1 MTTDYAD
8 MGFVRT
14 AACSPE
20 VSIGNP
26 EENAKRIAE
35 SSSRLFDQ
43 GVSIGVFPELSM
55 TGYTAEDLFY
65 SDKLIEAN
73 ISGLAYLAE
82 KSKLPCLVVGTPWR
96 LRDGRLLNC
105 AAVISENRIIGLI
118 PKSAHPNHGE
128 FYDLR
133 WFSDGALINEH
144 INDEK
149 LGNFQIRVDQLF
161 EVGSGVLGIEICE
174 DLWSPISPST
184 RASLAGANIIANL
197 SASNELITKAEYRRS
212 LIHLTSAKNL
222 CGYIYCGAGP
232 TESSKDIV
240 FGGHCLISECGQT
253 LAEGDRFSFGE
264 QTIIADIDVDKIR
277 HDRAQNK
284 TFANAPR
291 HDHFKISSLNV
302 FIKPIENLS
311 RTFVKHPF
319 VPVSVKEFDSRAQE
333 ILDIQSTGLARRMI
347 SAHTEKLIIGLSG
360 GLDSTLAFLV
370 CLETLKSQ
378 AVEQKNLIAVTLPG
392 PGTSEHTLQSVH
404 ELTES
409 VDLKVREIKIHTAVE
424 QHLRDIEHSGNT
436 DTVFENAQARER
448 TQVLFDLA
456 NQEAGIVVGTGDLS
470 ELALGWCTFNA
481 DQMSNY
487 NVNVSVPKTMIIYL
501 VEWYAKHKASKNLA
515 LALKRVIDTPIS
527 PELIPPKQGEIQQ
540 KTEEVIGPY
549 ELHDFFI
556 YHFLRNGSSP
566 TKIFHLANLAYK
578 EKYSQKEIQ
587 KWLKLFFERF
597 FSQQFKRTTLPPGPK
612 IGSVSLSPRGDW
624 RMPDEASA
632 TIYTKEI
639 EALI

>member
-1 MTTDYAD
+1 
-8 MGFVRT
+8 MGFVRA
-14 AACSPE
+14 AACSPK

-26 EENAKRIAE
+26 VGNAKQIAE
-35 SSSRLFDQ
+35 SSLRLFDQ
-43 GVSIGVFPELSM
+43 GVTIGVFPELSI
-55 TGYTAEDLFY
+55 TGYTSEDLFY
-65 SDKLIEAN
+65 SDKLVDET
-73 ISGLAYLAE
+73 ISALAHLAE

-105 AAVISENRIIGLI
+105 AAVISGNRITGMV

-144 INDEK
+144 INNQK
-149 LGNFQIRVDQLF
+149 LGSFQVRVDQLF
-161 EVGSGVLGIEICE
+161 EIGPCVLGIELCE
-174 DLWSPISPST
+174 DLWSPINPST
-184 RASLAGANIIANL
+184 RACLAGANVIANL

-240 FGGHCLISECGQT
+240 FGGHCLISECGQM
-253 LAEGDRFSFGE
+253 LAEGDRFSFDE
-264 QTIIADIDVDKIR
+264 QIITADIDVDKIR

-291 HDHFKISSLNV
+291 QDRFKVSYLSTP
-302 FIKPIENLS
+302 IKPIEQLC
-311 RTFVKHPF
+311 RAFVKHPF
-319 VPVSVKEFDSRAQE
+319 VPASTSEFDSRAQE
-333 ILDIQSTGLARRMI
+333 ILKIQSTGLARRMI
-347 SAHTEKLIIGLSG
+347 SANTEKLIIGLSG

-370 CLETLKSQ
+370 CLETLKSR
-378 AVEQKNLIAVTLPG
+378 AIEVKNLIAVTLPG
-392 PGTSEHTLQSVH
+392 PGTSEHTLQSVN
-404 ELTES
+404 ELTKS
-409 VDLKVREIKIHTAVE
+409 VDVKVREIKIHAAVE
-424 QHLRDIEHSGNT
+424 QHLNDIAHSGNT

-448 TQVLFDLA
+448 TQILFDLA
-456 NQEAGIVVGTGDLS
+456 NQEGGIVVGTGDLS

-487 NVNVSVPKTMIIYL
+487 NVNVSVPKTMITYL
-501 VEWYAKHKASKNLA
+501 VEWYAQHKANEKLA
-515 LALKRVIDTPIS
+515 LVLKRVIDTPIS
-527 PELIPPKQGEIQQ
+527 PELIPPEQGQIQQ

-566 TKIFHLANLAYK
+566 TKIFHLTKLAYG
-578 EKYSQKEIQ
+578 EQYSQKEIQ

-632 TIYTKEI
+632 TIYTEEI
-639 EALI
+639 EALVK

>member
-1 MTTDYAD
+1 
-8 MGFVRT
+8 MGFVRA
-14 AACSPE
+14 AACSPK

-26 EENAKRIAE
+26 VGNAKQIAE
-35 SSSRLFDQ
+35 SSLRLFDQ
-43 GVSIGVFPELSM
+43 GVTIGVFPELSI
-55 TGYTAEDLFY
+55 TGYTSEDLFY
-65 SDKLIEAN
+65 SDKLVDET
-73 ISGLAYLAE
+73 ISALAHLAE

-105 AAVISENRIIGLI
+105 AAVISGNRITGMV

-144 INDEK
+144 INNQK
-149 LGNFQIRVDQLF
+149 LGSFQIRVDQLF
-161 EVGSGVLGIEICE
+161 EVGPCVLGIELCE
-174 DLWSPISPST
+174 DLWSPINPST
-184 RASLAGANIIANL
+184 RACLAGANVIANL

-240 FGGHCLISECGQT
+240 FGGHCLISECGQM
-253 LAEGDRFSFGE
+253 LAEGDRFSFDE
-264 QTIIADIDVDKIR
+264 QIITADIDVDKIR

-291 HDHFKISSLNV
+291 QDRFKVSSLSTP
-302 FIKPIENLS
+302 IKPIEQLC
-311 RTFVKHPF
+311 RAFVKHPF
-319 VPVSVKEFDSRAQE
+319 VPASTSEFDSRAQE
-333 ILDIQSTGLARRMI
+333 ILKIQSTGLARRMI
-347 SAHTEKLIIGLSG
+347 SANTEKLIIGLSG

-378 AVEQKNLIAVTLPG
+378 AIEVKNLIAVTLPG
-392 PGTSEHTLQSVH
+392 PGTSEHTLQSVN
-404 ELTES
+404 ELTKS
-409 VDLKVREIKIHTAVE
+409 VDVKVREIKIHAAVE
-424 QHLRDIEHSGNT
+424 QHLNDIAHSGNT

-448 TQVLFDLA
+448 TQILFDLA
-456 NQEAGIVVGTGDLS
+456 NQEGGIVVGTGDLS

-487 NVNVSVPKTMIIYL
+487 NVNVSVPKTMITYL
-501 VEWYAKHKASKNLA
+501 VEWYAQHKANEKLA
-515 LALKRVIDTPIS
+515 LVLKRVIDTPIS
-527 PELIPPKQGEIQQ
+527 PELIPPEQGQIQQ

-566 TKIFHLANLAYK
+566 TKIFHLTKLAYG
-578 EKYSQKEIQ
+578 EQYSQKEIQ

-632 TIYTKEI
+632 TIYTEEI
-639 EALI
+639 EALV

>member
-1 MTTDYAD
+1 MITNYAD
-8 MGFVRT
+8 MGFVRA
-14 AACSPE
+14 AACSPK

-26 EENAKRIAE
+26 VGNAKQIAE
-35 SSSRLFDQ
+35 SSLRLFDQ
-43 GVSIGVFPELSM
+43 GVTIGVFPELSI
-55 TGYTAEDLFY
+55 TGYTSEDLFY
-65 SDKLIEAN
+65 SDKLVDET
-73 ISGLAYLAE
+73 ISALAHLAE

-105 AAVISENRIIGLI
+105 AAVISGNRITGMV

-144 INDEK
+144 INNQK
-149 LGNFQIRVDQLF
+149 LGSFQIRVDQLF
-161 EVGSGVLGIEICE
+161 EVGPCILGIELCE
-174 DLWSPISPST
+174 DLWSPINPST
-184 RASLAGANIIANL
+184 RASLAGANVIANL

-240 FGGHCLISECGQT
+240 FGGHCLISECGQM
-253 LAEGDRFSFGE
+253 LAEGDRFSFDE
-264 QTIIADIDVDKIR
+264 QIITADIDVDKIR

-291 HDHFKISSLNV
+291 QDRFKVSSLSTP
-302 FIKPIENLS
+302 IKPIEQLC
-311 RTFVKHPF
+311 RAFVKHPF
-319 VPVSVKEFDSRAQE
+319 VPASTSEFDSRAQE
-333 ILDIQSTGLARRMI
+333 ILKIQSTGLARRMI
-347 SAHTEKLIIGLSG
+347 SANTEKLIIGLSG

-378 AVEQKNLIAVTLPG
+378 AIEVKNLIAVTLPG
-392 PGTSEHTLQSVH
+392 PGTSEHTLQSVN
-404 ELTES
+404 ELTKS
-409 VDLKVREIKIHTAVE
+409 VDVKVREIKIHAAVE
-424 QHLRDIEHSGNT
+424 QHLSDIAHSGNT

-448 TQVLFDLA
+448 TQILFDLA
-456 NQEAGIVVGTGDLS
+456 NQEGGIVVGTGDLS

-487 NVNVSVPKTMIIYL
+487 NVNVSVPKTMITYL
-501 VEWYAKHKASKNLA
+501 VEWYAQHKANEKLA
-515 LALKRVIDTPIS
+515 LVLKRVIDTPIS
-527 PELIPPKQGEIQQ
+527 PELIPPEQGQIQQ

-566 TKIFHLANLAYK
+566 TKIFHLTKLAYG
-578 EKYSQKEIQ
+578 EQYSQKEIQ

-632 TIYTKEI
+632 TIYTEEI
-639 EALI
+639 EALV

>member
-1 MTTDYAD
+1 M
-8 MGFVRT
+8 V
-14 AACSPE
+14 
-20 VSIGNP
+20 
-26 EENAKRIAE
+26 
-35 SSSRLFDQ
+35 
-43 GVSIGVFPELSM
+43 
-55 TGYTAEDLFY
+55 
-65 SDKLIEAN
+65 
-73 ISGLAYLAE
+73 
-82 KSKLPCLVVGTPWR
+82 
-96 LRDGRLLNC
+96 
-105 AAVISENRIIGLI
+105 

-144 INDEK
+144 INNEK
-149 LGNFQIRVDQLF
+149 LGSFQIRVDQLF
-161 EVGSGVLGIEICE
+161 EVGPCVLGIELCE
-174 DLWSPISPST
+174 DLWSPINPST
-184 RASLAGANIIANL
+184 RASLAGANVIANL

-240 FGGHCLISECGQT
+240 FGGHCLISECGQM
-253 LAEGDRFSFGE
+253 LAEGDRFSFDE
-264 QTIIADIDVDKIR
+264 QIITADIDVDKIR

-291 HDHFKISSLNV
+291 QDRFKVSSLSTP
-302 FIKPIENLS
+302 IKPIEQLC
-311 RTFVKHPF
+311 RAFVKHPF
-319 VPVSVKEFDSRAQE
+319 VPASTSEFDSRAQE
-333 ILDIQSTGLARRMI
+333 ILKIQSTGLARRMI
-347 SAHTEKLIIGLSG
+347 SANTEKLIIGLSG

-370 CLETLKSQ
+370 CLETLKSR
-378 AVEQKNLIAVTLPG
+378 AIEEKNLIAVTLPG
-392 PGTSEHTLQSVH
+392 PGTSEHTLQSVN

-409 VDLKVREIKIHTAVE
+409 VDVKVREIKIHAAVE
-424 QHLRDIEHSGNT
+424 QHLNDIAHSGNT

-448 TQVLFDLA
+448 TQILFDLA
-456 NQEAGIVVGTGDLS
+456 NQEGGIVVGTGDLS

-487 NVNVSVPKTMIIYL
+487 NVNVSVPKTMITYL
-501 VEWYAKHKASKNLA
+501 VEWYAQHKANEKLA
-515 LALKRVIDTPIS
+515 LVLKRVIDTPIS
-527 PELIPPKQGEIQQ
+527 PELIPPEQGQIQQ

-566 TKIFHLANLAYK
+566 TKIFHLTKLAYG
-578 EKYSQKEIQ
+578 EQYSQKEIQ

-632 TIYTKEI
+632 TIYTEEI
-639 EALI
+639 EALV

>member
-1 MTTDYAD
+1 
-8 MGFVRT
+8 MGFVRA
-14 AACSPE
+14 AACSPK

-26 EENAKRIAE
+26 VGNAKQIAE
-35 SSSRLFDQ
+35 SSLRLFDQ
-43 GVSIGVFPELSM
+43 GVTIGVFPELSI
-55 TGYTAEDLFY
+55 TGYTSEDLFY
-65 SDKLIEAN
+65 SDKLVDET
-73 ISGLAYLAE
+73 ISALAHLAE

-105 AAVISENRIIGLI
+105 AAVISGNRITGMV

-144 INDEK
+144 INNQK
-149 LGNFQIRVDQLF
+149 LGSFQIRVDQLF
-161 EVGSGVLGIEICE
+161 EVGPCVLGIELCE
-174 DLWSPISPST
+174 DLWSPINPST
-184 RASLAGANIIANL
+184 RASLAGANVIANL

-240 FGGHCLISECGQT
+240 FGGHCLISECGQM
-253 LAEGDRFSFGE
+253 LAEGDRFSFDE
-264 QTIIADIDVDKIR
+264 QIITADIDVDKIR

-291 HDHFKISSLNV
+291 QDRFKVSSLSTP
-302 FIKPIENLS
+302 IKPIEKLC
-311 RTFVKHPF
+311 RAFVKHPF
-319 VPVSVKEFDSRAQE
+319 VPASTSEFDSRAQE
-333 ILDIQSTGLARRMI
+333 ILKIQSTGLARRMI
-347 SAHTEKLIIGLSG
+347 SANTEKLIIGLSG

-370 CLETLKSQ
+370 CLETLKSR
-378 AVEQKNLIAVTLPG
+378 AIEVKNLIAVTLPG
-392 PGTSEHTLQSVH
+392 PGTSEHTLQSVN
-404 ELTES
+404 ELTKS
-409 VDLKVREIKIHTAVE
+409 VDVKVREIKIHAAVE
-424 QHLRDIEHSGNT
+424 QHLSDIAHSGNT

-448 TQVLFDLA
+448 TQILFDLA
-456 NQEAGIVVGTGDLS
+456 NQEGGIVVGTGDLS

-487 NVNVSVPKTMIIYL
+487 NVNVSVPKTMITYL
-501 VEWYAKHKASKNLA
+501 VEWYAQHKANEKLA
-515 LALKRVIDTPIS
+515 LVLKRVIDTPIS
-527 PELIPPKQGEIQQ
+527 PELIPPEQGQIQQ

-566 TKIFHLANLAYK
+566 TKIFHLTKLAYG
-578 EKYSQKEIQ
+578 EQYSQKEIQ

-632 TIYTKEI
+632 TIYTEEI
-639 EALI
+639 EALV

>member
-1 MTTDYAD
+1 
-8 MGFVRT
+8 MGFVRA
-14 AACSPE
+14 AACSPK

-26 EENAKRIAE
+26 VGNAKQIAE
-35 SSSRLFDQ
+35 SSLRLFDQ
-43 GVSIGVFPELSM
+43 GVTIGVFPELSI
-55 TGYTAEDLFY
+55 TGYTSEDLFY
-65 SDKLIEAN
+65 SDKLVDET
-73 ISGLAYLAE
+73 ISALAHLAE

-105 AAVISENRIIGLI
+105 AAVISGNRITGMV

-144 INDEK
+144 INNQK
-149 LGNFQIRVDQLF
+149 LGSFQIRVDQLF
-161 EVGSGVLGIEICE
+161 EIGPCVLGIELCE
-174 DLWSPISPST
+174 DLWSPINPST
-184 RASLAGANIIANL
+184 RACLAGANVIANL

-212 LIHLTSAKNL
+212 LIQLTSAKNL

-240 FGGHCLISECGQT
+240 FGGHCLISECGQM
-253 LAEGDRFSFGE
+253 LAEGDRFSFDE
-264 QTIIADIDVDKIR
+264 QIITADIDVDKIR

-291 HDHFKISSLNV
+291 QDRFKVSSLSTP
-302 FIKPIENLS
+302 IKPIEKLC
-311 RTFVKHPF
+311 RAFVKHPF
-319 VPVSVKEFDSRAQE
+319 VPASTSEFDSRAQE
-333 ILDIQSTGLARRMI
+333 ILNIQSTGLARRMM
-347 SAHTEKLIIGLSG
+347 SANTEKLIIGLSG

-370 CLETLKSQ
+370 CLETLKSR
-378 AVEQKNLIAVTLPG
+378 AIEEKNLIAVTLPG
-392 PGTSEHTLQSVH
+392 PGTSEHTLQSVN

-409 VDLKVREIKIHTAVE
+409 VDVKVREIKIHAAVE
-424 QHLRDIEHSGNT
+424 QHLNDIAHSGNT

-448 TQVLFDLA
+448 TQILFDLA
-456 NQEAGIVVGTGDLS
+456 NQEEGIVVGTGDLS

-487 NVNVSVPKTMIIYL
+487 NVNVSVPKTMITYL
-501 VEWYAKHKASKNLA
+501 VEWYAQHKANEKLA
-515 LALKRVIDTPIS
+515 LVLKRVIDTPIS
-527 PELIPPKQGEIQQ
+527 PELIPPEQGQIQQ

-566 TKIFHLANLAYK
+566 TKIFHLTKLAYG
-578 EKYSQKEIQ
+578 EQYSKREIQ

-632 TIYTKEI
+632 TIYTEEI
-639 EALI
+639 EALV

>member
-1 MTTDYAD
+1 
-8 MGFVRT
+8 MGFVRV
-14 AACSPE
+14 AACSPK

-26 EENAKRIAE
+26 VGNAKQIAE
-35 SSSRLFDQ
+35 SSLRLFDQ
-43 GVSIGVFPELSM
+43 GVTIGVFPELSI
-55 TGYTAEDLFY
+55 TGYTSEDLFY
-65 SDKLIEAN
+65 SDKLVDET
-73 ISGLAYLAE
+73 ISALAHLAE

-105 AAVISENRIIGLI
+105 AAVISGNRITGMV

-144 INDEK
+144 INNEK
-149 LGNFQIRVDQLF
+149 LGSFQIRVDQLF
-161 EVGSGVLGIEICE
+161 EVGPCILGVELCE
-174 DLWSPISPST
+174 DLWSPINPST
-184 RASLAGANIIANL
+184 RACLAGANVIANL

-240 FGGHCLISECGQT
+240 FGGHCLISECGQMLT
-253 LAEGDRFSFGE
+253 EGDRFSFDE
-264 QTIIADIDVDKIR
+264 QIITADIDVDKIR

-291 HDHFKISSLNV
+291 QDRFKVSSLSTP
-302 FIKPIENLS
+302 IKPIEQLC
-311 RTFVKHPF
+311 RAFVKHPF
-319 VPVSVKEFDSRAQE
+319 VPASTSEFDSRAQE
-333 ILDIQSTGLARRMI
+333 ILKIQSTGLARRMI
-347 SAHTEKLIIGLSG
+347 SANTEKLIIGLSG

-370 CLETLKSQ
+370 CLETLKSR
-378 AVEQKNLIAVTLPG
+378 AIEVKNLIAVTLPG
-392 PGTSEHTLQSVH
+392 PGTSEHTLQSVN
-404 ELTES
+404 ELTKS
-409 VDLKVREIKIHTAVE
+409 VDVKVREIKIHAAVE
-424 QHLRDIEHSGNT
+424 QHLNDIAHSGNT

-448 TQVLFDLA
+448 TQILFDLA
-456 NQEAGIVVGTGDLS
+456 NQEGGIVVGTGDLS

-487 NVNVSVPKTMIIYL
+487 NVNVSVPKTMITYL
-501 VEWYAKHKASKNLA
+501 VEWYAQHKANEKLA
-515 LALKRVIDTPIS
+515 LVLERVIDTPIS
-527 PELIPPKQGEIQQ
+527 PELIPPEQGQIQQ

-566 TKIFHLANLAYK
+566 TKIFHLTKLAYG
-578 EKYSQKEIQ
+578 EQYSQKEIQ

-632 TIYTKEI
+632 TIYTEEI
-639 EALI
+639 EALV

>member
-1 MTTDYAD
+1 
-8 MGFVRT
+8 MGFVRA
-14 AACSPE
+14 AACSPK

-26 EENAKRIAE
+26 VGNAKQIAE
-35 SSSRLFDQ
+35 SSLRLFDQ
-43 GVSIGVFPELSM
+43 GVTIGVFPELSI
-55 TGYTAEDLFY
+55 TGYTSEDLFY
-65 SDKLIEAN
+65 SDKLVDET
-73 ISGLAYLAE
+73 ISALAHLAE

-105 AAVISENRIIGLI
+105 AAVISGNRITGMV

-144 INDEK
+144 INNQK
-149 LGNFQIRVDQLF
+149 LGSFQIRVDQLF
-161 EVGSGVLGIEICE
+161 EIGPCVLGIELCE
-174 DLWSPISPST
+174 DLWSPINPST
-184 RASLAGANIIANL
+184 RASLAGANVIANL

-240 FGGHCLISECGQT
+240 FGGHCLISECGQM
-253 LAEGDRFSFGE
+253 LAEGDRFSFDE
-264 QTIIADIDVDKIR
+264 QIITADIDVDKIR

-291 HDHFKISSLNV
+291 QDRFKVSSLSTP
-302 FIKPIENLS
+302 IKPIEQLC
-311 RTFVKHPF
+311 RAFVKHPF
-319 VPVSVKEFDSRAQE
+319 VPASTSEFDSRAQE
-333 ILDIQSTGLARRMI
+333 ILNIQSTGLARRMI
-347 SAHTEKLIIGLSG
+347 SANTEKLIIGLSG

-370 CLETLKSQ
+370 CLETLKSR
-378 AVEQKNLIAVTLPG
+378 AIEEKNLIAVTLPG
-392 PGTSEHTLQSVH
+392 PGTSEHTLQSVN
-404 ELTES
+404 ELTKS
-409 VDLKVREIKIHTAVE
+409 VGVKVREIKIHAAVE
-424 QHLRDIEHSGNT
+424 QHLSDIAHSGNT

-448 TQVLFDLA
+448 TQILFDLA
-456 NQEAGIVVGTGDLS
+456 NQEGGIVVGTGDLS

-487 NVNVSVPKTMIIYL
+487 NVNVSVPKTMIAYL
-501 VEWYAKHKASKNLA
+501 VEWYAQHKANEKLA
-515 LALKRVIDTPIS
+515 LVLKRVIDTPIS
-527 PELIPPKQGEIQQ
+527 PELIPPEQGQIQQ

-566 TKIFHLANLAYK
+566 TKIFHLTKLAYG
-578 EKYSQKEIQ
+578 EQYSQKEIQ

-632 TIYTKEI
+632 TIYTEEI
-639 EALI
+639 EALV

>member
-1 MTTDYAD
+1 
-8 MGFVRT
+8 MGFVRA
-14 AACSPE
+14 AACSPK

-26 EENAKRIAE
+26 VGNAKQIAE
-35 SSSRLFDQ
+35 SSLRLFDQ
-43 GVSIGVFPELSM
+43 GVTIGVFPELSI
-55 TGYTAEDLFY
+55 TGYTSEDLFY
-65 SDKLIEAN
+65 SDKLVDET
-73 ISGLAYLAE
+73 ISALAHLAE

-105 AAVISENRIIGLI
+105 AAVISGNRITGMV

-144 INDEK
+144 INNQK
-149 LGNFQIRVDQLF
+149 LGSFQVRVDQLF
-161 EVGSGVLGIEICE
+161 EIGPCVLGIELCE
-174 DLWSPISPST
+174 DLWSPINPST
-184 RASLAGANIIANL
+184 RACLAGANVIANL

-240 FGGHCLISECGQT
+240 FGGHCLISECGQM
-253 LAEGDRFSFGE
+253 LAEGDRFSFDE
-264 QTIIADIDVDKIR
+264 QIITADIDVDKIR

-291 HDHFKISSLNV
+291 QDRFKVSYLSTP
-302 FIKPIENLS
+302 IKPIEQLC
-311 RTFVKHPF
+311 RAFVKHPF
-319 VPVSVKEFDSRAQE
+319 VPASTSEFDSRAQE
-333 ILDIQSTGLARRMI
+333 ILKIQSTGLARRMI
-347 SAHTEKLIIGLSG
+347 SANTEKLIIGLSG

-370 CLETLKSQ
+370 CLETLKSR
-378 AVEQKNLIAVTLPG
+378 AIEVKNLIAVTLPG
-392 PGTSEHTLQSVH
+392 PGTSEHTLQSVN
-404 ELTES
+404 ELTKS
-409 VDLKVREIKIHTAVE
+409 VDVKVREIKIHAAVE
-424 QHLRDIEHSGNT
+424 QHLNDIAHSGNT

-448 TQVLFDLA
+448 TQILFDLA
-456 NQEAGIVVGTGDLS
+456 NQEGGIVVGTGDLS

-487 NVNVSVPKTMIIYL
+487 NVNVSVPKTMITYL
-501 VEWYAKHKASKNLA
+501 VEWYAQHKANEKLT
-515 LALKRVIDTPIS
+515 LVLKRVIDTPIS
-527 PELIPPKQGEIQQ
+527 PELIPPEQGQIQQ

-566 TKIFHLANLAYK
+566 TKIFHLTKLAYG
-578 EKYSQKEIQ
+578 EQYSQKEIQ

-632 TIYTKEI
+632 TIYTEEI
-639 EALI
+639 EALV

>member
-1 MTTDYAD
+1 
-8 MGFVRT
+8 MGFVRV
-14 AACSPE
+14 AACSPK

-26 EENAKRIAE
+26 VGNAKQIAE
-35 SSSRLFDQ
+35 SSLRLFDQ
-43 GVSIGVFPELSM
+43 GVTIGVFPELSI
-55 TGYTAEDLFY
+55 TGYTSEDLFY
-65 SDKLIEAN
+65 SDKLVDET
-73 ISGLAYLAE
+73 ISALAHLAE

-105 AAVISENRIIGLI
+105 AAVISGNRITGMV

-144 INDEK
+144 INNQK
-149 LGNFQIRVDQLF
+149 LGSFHIRVDQLF
-161 EVGSGVLGIEICE
+161 EVGRCVLGIELCE
-174 DLWSPISPST
+174 DLWSPINPST
-184 RASLAGANIIANL
+184 RASLAGANVIANL

-240 FGGHCLISECGQT
+240 FGGHCLISECGQM
-253 LAEGDRFSFGE
+253 LAEGDRFSFDE
-264 QTIIADIDVDKIR
+264 QIITADIDVDKIR

-291 HDHFKISSLNV
+291 QDRFKVSSLSTP
-302 FIKPIENLS
+302 IKPIEQLC
-311 RTFVKHPF
+311 RAFVKHPF
-319 VPVSVKEFDSRAQE
+319 VPASTSEFDSRAQE
-333 ILDIQSTGLARRMI
+333 ILKIQSTGLARRMI
-347 SAHTEKLIIGLSG
+347 SANTEKLIIGLSG

-378 AVEQKNLIAVTLPG
+378 AIEVKNLIAVTLPG
-392 PGTSEHTLQSVH
+392 PGTSEHTLQSVN
-404 ELTES
+404 ELTKS
-409 VDLKVREIKIHTAVE
+409 VDVKVREIKIHAAVE
-424 QHLRDIEHSGNT
+424 QHLSDIAHSGNI

-448 TQVLFDLA
+448 TQILFDLA
-456 NQEAGIVVGTGDLS
+456 NQEGGIVVGTGDLS

-487 NVNVSVPKTMIIYL
+487 NVNVSVPKTMITYL
-501 VEWYAKHKASKNLA
+501 VEWYAQHKANEKLA
-515 LALKRVIDTPIS
+515 LVLKRVIDTPIS
-527 PELIPPKQGEIQQ
+527 PELIPPEQGQIQQ

-566 TKIFHLANLAYK
+566 TKIFHLTKLAYG
-578 EKYSQKEIQ
+578 EQYSQKEIQ

-632 TIYTKEI
+632 TIYTEEI
-639 EALI
+639 EALV

>member
-1 MTTDYAD
+1 
-8 MGFVRT
+8 MGFVRA
-14 AACSPE
+14 AACSPK

-26 EENAKRIAE
+26 VGNAKQIAE
-35 SSSRLFDQ
+35 SSLRLFDQ
-43 GVSIGVFPELSM
+43 GVTIGVFPELSI
-55 TGYTAEDLFY
+55 TGYTSEDLFY
-65 SDKLIEAN
+65 SDKLVDET
-73 ISGLAYLAE
+73 ISALAHLAE

-105 AAVISENRIIGLI
+105 AAVISGNRITGMV

-144 INDEK
+144 INNQK
-149 LGNFQIRVDQLF
+149 LGSFQIRVDQLF
-161 EVGSGVLGIEICE
+161 EVGPCVLGIELCE
-174 DLWSPISPST
+174 DLWSPINPST
-184 RASLAGANIIANL
+184 RACLAGANVIANL

-212 LIHLTSAKNL
+212 LIQLTSAKNL

-232 TESSKDIV
+232 TESTKDIV
-240 FGGHCLISECGQT
+240 FGGHCLISECGQM
-253 LAEGDRFSFGE
+253 LAEGDRFSFDE
-264 QTIIADIDVDKIR
+264 QIITADIDVDKIR

-291 HDHFKISSLNV
+291 QDRFKVSSLSTP
-302 FIKPIENLS
+302 IKPIEQLC
-311 RTFVKHPF
+311 RAFVKHPF
-319 VPVSVKEFDSRAQE
+319 VPASTSEFDSRAQE
-333 ILDIQSTGLARRMI
+333 ILNIQSTGLARRMI
-347 SAHTEKLIIGLSG
+347 SVNTETLIIGLSG

-378 AVEQKNLIAVTLPG
+378 AIEVKNLIAVTLPG
-392 PGTSEHTLQSVH
+392 PGTSEHTLQSVN
-404 ELTES
+404 ELTKS
-409 VDLKVREIKIHTAVE
+409 VDVEVREIKIHAAVE
-424 QHLRDIEHSGNT
+424 QHLSDIAHSGNT

-448 TQVLFDLA
+448 TQILFDLA

-487 NVNVSVPKTMIIYL
+487 NVNVSVPKTMIAYL
-501 VEWYAKHKASKNLA
+501 VEWYAQHKANEKLA
-515 LALKRVIDTPIS
+515 LVLKRVIDTPIS
-527 PELIPPKQGEIQQ
+527 PELIPPEQGQIQQ

-566 TKIFHLANLAYK
+566 TKIFHLTKLAYG
-578 EKYSQKEIQ
+578 EQYSQKEIQ

-632 TIYTKEI
+632 TIYTEEI
-639 EALI
+639 EALV